1 MYAHKGDISTTRGKN
16 KEKLTDAN
24 LQIKL
29 ENDFMFF
36 WNAKLS

>member
-1 MYAHKGDISTTRGKN
+1 MYTYKGDISTAREKN
-16 KEKLTDAN
+16 KEKLTGAK

-29 ENDFMFF
+29 ENDFTFF

>member
-1 MYAHKGDISTTRGKN
+1 MYTHKGDISTAGR
-16 KEKLTDAN
+16 EEQRKLTGAK

-36 WNAKLS
+36 

>member
-1 MYAHKGDISTTRGKN
+1 MHTKGTLAQPEEKN
-16 KEKLTDAN
+16 KEKLTDAT